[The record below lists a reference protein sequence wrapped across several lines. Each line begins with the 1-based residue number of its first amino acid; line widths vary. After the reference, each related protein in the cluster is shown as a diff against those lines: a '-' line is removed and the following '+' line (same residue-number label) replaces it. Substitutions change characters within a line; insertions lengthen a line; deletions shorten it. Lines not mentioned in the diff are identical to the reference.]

1 MKKIR
6 SILIA
11 LIIMIIVPVTPVQ
24 AHSANKHYEDLE
36 MMLFNSGNFSRTVFD
51 EDKKVQDKILAI
63 EYASTLCIDQMG
75 DGNAKELK
83 WLRDYGVRGL
93 PKDVSEINPE
103 KSKTKLSARN
113 HREYTH
119 QGWDKN
125 YKELENGDLAN
136 WEVRKNILLASVKEA
151 MDSKLFSKKWLFFD
165 FGYSE
170 KCDSFCALIYYN
182 HILGDYME
190 DTSDE
195 KGNLGKFNGTTNGEK
210 IPFAC
215 SDSNKIDLFSEL
227 ENHIAK
233 LFKDQKDKTVY
244 KNLIR
249 SIQELAKKARNIAD
263 GEGKIKA
270 EDYDEMKGYV
280 SELMD
285 ILTGKNNKYNAIHEL
300 LMNESYFTKAFYPN
314 GVK

>member
-11 LIIMIIVPVTPVQ
+11 LIIMIIVPITPVQ

-36 MMLFNSGNFSRTVFD
+36 MMLFNSENFSRTAD
-51 EDKKVQDKILAI
+51 NKEGIRII
-63 EYASTLCIDQMG
+63 EKASTLCIDQMG
-75 DGNAKELK
+75 SKNNVDDLEELK
-83 WLRDYGVRGL
+83 KYGVRGL
-93 PKDVSEINPE
+93 PKDVSEINPDGT
-103 KSKTKLSARN
+103 SLTATN

-136 WEVRKNILLASVKEA
+136 WEVRKNILLASVEKV
-151 MDSKLFSKKWLFFD
+151 MDFKLFSGKWLFFD

-190 DTSDE
+190 DTSD
-195 KGNLGKFNGTTNGEK
+195 KNGNLDKFNGKTNGKK

-215 SDSNKIDLFSEL
+215 SDSNNDSNKIDLFSKL

-300 LMNESYFTKAFYPN
+300 LMNESYFTEAFYPN